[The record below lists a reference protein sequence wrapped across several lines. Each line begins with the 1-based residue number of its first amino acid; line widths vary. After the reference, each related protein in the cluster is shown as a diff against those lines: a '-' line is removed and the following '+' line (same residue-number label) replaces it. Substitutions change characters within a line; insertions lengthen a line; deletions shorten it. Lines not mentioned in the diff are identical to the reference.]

1 MLDPIWGIITK
12 FVSAIL
18 SKRKADK
25 IPPYLGAATNEPDTL
40 SFSVAS
46 KNSLSE
52 SLSLCIFLFSQ
63 RVYRE
68 F

>member
-1 MLDPIWGIITK
+1 MLDPIWGFITK
-12 FVSAIL
+12 FVGAIL
-18 SKRKADK
+18 STAKLTKF
-25 IPPYLGAATNEPDTL
+25 PYLGSATNEPDKL

-52 SLSLCIFLFSQ
+52 SLSLCIFLFLQ